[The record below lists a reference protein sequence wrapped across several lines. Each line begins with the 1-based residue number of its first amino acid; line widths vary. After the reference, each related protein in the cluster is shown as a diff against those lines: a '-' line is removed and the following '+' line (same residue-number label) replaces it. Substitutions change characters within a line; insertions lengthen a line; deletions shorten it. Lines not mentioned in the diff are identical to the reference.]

1 MSEDP
6 NRLLRFW
13 QELKRRRV
21 IRVSAMYSATAF
33 IIIEAGDIVLP
44 RLGLPDWTVTLL
56 IVLLIAG
63 FPIAVILSW
72 IFDVTPEGI
81 EKTESIGDRSATE
94 ILPFREKKK
103 RRLRASDAIIA
114 ILLVIVLILLYPKI
128 FKPDRIEQFRSEGEI
143 SVAVM
148 PFQNL
153 TGDTVKNFWQ
163 VMIQDNLIASLS
175 NSPELKVRQTG
186 TILSLLKNSGV
197 YNFTSLTPVTAG
209 RISQK
214 LDAGIFIQGSV
225 NQIGTTTRLNAT
237 LIDSETG
244 EVFQSFQVNGTS
256 ENLLS
261 MADSISGMVKDFLIV
276 TVLEKEFARVYHSYL
291 GMTESPEALRNY
303 IQGTTAFSRREFS
316 LARDYY
322 MKAIEI
328 DSNFIPAMT
337 YLATS
342 YGNAGL
348 YEEAR
353 KWSLKAYQN
362 VDQVSGI
369 EELIVKTNHAIY
381 FGTPSDV
388 IKYSRQM
395 LDMDDLAA
403 VAYYLLGLY
412 YNELNQYSHA
422 ILELERLLEL
432 YEKQGI
438 KPFWVYYYTNLGI
451 AYHQTGQ
458 FKKERRLYRKAVK
471 DFPGEHI
478 LIYRQAILALS
489 RGKTARADAYIDQF
503 VSMLEER
510 SYSEAA
516 ICSNI
521 GNIYWDAGILDKAEE
536 YHRRALSLEP
546 ESARRLNSL
555 AYLLIEKD
563 LNVDEGLQLIDR
575 ALESDPDDYLY
586 LDTRGWGLYKQGRYE
601 EAVKVLEQAWE
612 LKPRYDHQ
620 VYLHLEEARKAL
632 AGQRGSP

>member
-1 MSEDP
+1 MPDDI
-6 NRLLRFW
+6 NKLVRFW
-13 QELKRRRV
+13 RELKRRRV
-21 IRVSAMYSATAF
+21 FRVSAMYAATAF

-56 IVLLIAG
+56 IILLIAG
-63 FPIAVILSW
+63 FPIAIILSW

-81 EKTESIGDRSATE
+81 EKTESIVDRSVTE
-94 ILPFREKKK
+94 GLPSREKKK
-103 RRLRASDAIIA
+103 RRLKASDAVIA
-114 ILLVIVLILLYPKI
+114 ILLAVVVILLYPKI

-186 TILSLLKNSGV
+186 TILSLLQNSGV
-197 YNFTSLTPVTAG
+197 YSFTSLTPVTAG

-276 TVLEKEFARVYHSYL
+276 TVLEKEFAQVYHSYL

-303 IQGTTAFSRREFS
+303 IQGTTAFSRREYS
-316 LARDYY
+316 LAREYY
-322 MKAIEI
+322 KNAIEI
-328 DSNFIPAMT
+328 DSSFIPAMI

-342 YGNAGL
+342 YGNAGY

-362 VDQVSGI
+362 VDKVGGI
-369 EELIVKTNHAIY
+369 KELLIKTNHAIY
-381 FGTPSDV
+381 FGTPDDV

-412 YNELNQYSHA
+412 YNELNQFSHA

-432 YEKQGI
+432 YDKQGI

-471 DFPGEHI
+471 DFPGDPA

-489 RGKTARADAYIDQF
+489 TGKTARAEKYIDQY
-503 VSMLEER
+503 VSMLE
-510 SYSEAA
+510 
-516 ICSNI
+516 
-521 GNIYWDAGILDKAEE
+521 
-536 YHRRALSLEP
+536 
-546 ESARRLNSL
+546 
-555 AYLLIEKD
+555 
-563 LNVDEGLQLIDR
+563 
-575 ALESDPDDYLY
+575 
-586 LDTRGWGLYKQGRYE
+586 
-601 EAVKVLEQAWE
+601 
-612 LKPRYDHQ
+612 
-620 VYLHLEEARKAL
+620 
-632 AGQRGSP
+632 